1 MANIKGMGVQE
12 FQRRL
17 NLSLLSNAQSMTA
30 PWLPELLRNW
40 YPAGNAVPMMA
51 WTAPP
56 GCKKPEGPRP
66 RGLRLAIRNGYMNFY
81 CGGQSIAKVSIGR
94 SLSAVSHA
102 KYLTDEKVE
111 GQHYLRLGV
120 DSAQVAEWMG
130 RSHCYQGVE
139 KLFVEA
145 VCTANGTLI
154 DLEMGLPSLPLPDRK
169 TGIIRLVAP
178 RIDLVAL
185 EPISGGWQV
194 AFWEA
199 KLPADSRIR
208 TLGEVP
214 EVIEQLKNYADWFAQ
229 PMAREAVLAAYRDT
243 CTLLVELYNR
253 SVALGIAVP
262 PLHDAILAV
271 AASPALLKAIDPQVR
286 LLIDLRKDD
295 AHFRAVHLP
304 KLKDIPVHLVR
315 SDADLIL
322 PSGAA
327 VA

>member
-1 MANIKGMGVQE
+1 MSE

-17 NLSLLSNAQSMTA
+17 NLNVLSDAHMVAA

-40 YPAGNAVPMMA
+40 YPAGHAVPMVP
-51 WTAPP
+51 WTAPL
-56 GCKKPEGPRP
+56 GCKKLEGPRP
-66 RGLRLAIRNGYMNFY
+66 LGMRLAIRNGYMNFY
-81 CGGQSIAKVSIGR
+81 CGGQSIAKVALGR
-94 SLSAVSHA
+94 ILAADSHA
-102 KYLTDEKVE
+102 KYLTDAKVE
-111 GQHYLRLGV
+111 GQHYLRLGA
-120 DSAQVAEWMG
+120 DAAHVAEWMG
-130 RSHCYQGVE
+130 RSHSYQGVE